1 MSPAIFLTH
10 HSRVWNNTLAV
21 LAIVLPVSPAL
32 PRVDTWSPMS
42 FSITFFFP
50 TQSGAIVHQR
60 TYANAQRN
68 APLIQTQQ
76 LYKDWQQSQDS
87 PSCSPNTGGQRFP
100 HNHNIG
106 PKCWEFCPRNYW
118 LYTQCLTN
126 RLRSAALK
134 LDLPLRMCKAMHH
147 RVGYTCARHNCP
159 TQSSLVLWN
168 SLGIFE
174 QVWHQA
180 QG

>member
-106 PKCWEFCPRNYW
+106 PKCWEFCRRHYW
-118 LYTQCLTN
+118 LHRRLTN
-126 RLRSAALK
+126 RLWKQACLQVKWSTVKKRKADVSGLTLRRIQGILVPSCFDYSCHPRRSPIL
-134 LDLPLRMCKAMHH
+134 C
-147 RVGYTCARHNCP
+147 Y
-159 TQSSLVLWN
+159 
-168 SLGIFE
+168 
-174 QVWHQA
+174 
-180 QG
+180 